1 MKTYFK
7 VAGILGLICAVAAV
21 ILAWVNSVT
30 APKIAE
36 YDQSQTLMALEA
48 VSGGFGIGEKRF
60 DDTSDTV
67 SYIIPLT
74 QNGKS
79 AGYILELNATGYG
92 GAMKL
97 VASYDLAGE
106 IIAVKMLSNSETPGI
121 GKKSEDP
128 SYMDKF
134 IGTGGDGEVPTSK
147 SQLSSDQAQAVSG
160 ATVTFTG
167 ISKALDYGSD
177 YVRKQGGR

>member
-1 MKTYFK
+1 
-7 VAGILGLICAVAAV
+7 
-21 ILAWVNSVT
+21 
-30 APKIAE
+30 
-36 YDQSQTLMALEA
+36 
-48 VSGGFGIGEKRF
+48 
-60 DDTSDTV
+60 
-67 SYIIPLT
+67 
-74 QNGKS
+74 
-79 AGYILELNATGYG
+79 
-92 GAMKL
+92 MKL